1 MTGAIGFVCPCG
13 RAIFHAPPCFRCSAR
28 PVLPAKP
35 VDWFGVGLTLAAVAC
50 AIVSAGAFYRAF
62 LGGN

>member
-1 MTGAIGFVCPCG
+1 
-13 RAIFHAPPCFRCSAR
+13 
-28 PVLPAKP
+28 LPAKP